1 MNGLTS
7 LSLEKNEFLALKTIT
22 TSVIFQCTKTRELGA
37 ILQLHFL
44 LSSSGKL
51 KESGSSLKSRYS
63 NHVPIA
69 AMSMKKVLRI
79 AAVKWGEI
87 PIASGLHFAY
97 CMVP

>member
-1 MNGLTS
+1 M
-7 LSLEKNEFLALKTIT
+7 
-22 TSVIFQCTKTRELGA
+22 
-37 ILQLHFL
+37 

-69 AMSMKKVLRI
+69 GGMRRKKKSWRLGI

-97 CMVP
+97 CMAAMSEGLA